1 MTETKSKSPKP
12 RRRGFRKP
20 PPGSAPGTLVPP
32 EGAQPTR
39 IHAICYGPT
48 ELNERSDVPL
58 GDLEDLIESQPVAWI
73 DVHGLADVETLR
85 RIGTLFDLHPLA
97 LEDIVHVHQRPKVE
111 FYDDHLILF
120 TRMLHTGEALRG
132 EQLVIVLAEGLVVTF
147 QEQPGDCLEPVRER
161 LRAGKG
167 KIRSAG
173 ADYLAY
179 AIFDAVI
186 DSYFPLLEAFGER
199 VEALETEVLTDPKPD
214 SLTRIHGLK
223 RELMELR
230 RAVWPKRE
238 AVNELLRDG
247 SALIGADI
255 HVYFR
260 DCYDHIVQLM
270 EFSESYREIATGL
283 SETYLSSVS
292 TKMNEVM
299 KVLTIIAT
307 IFIPLGFIAGVYGM
321 NFDPA
326 VSPYNMPELDWYLGY
341 PLALGLMLAVAIG
354 LVVYFRRKGWLG
366 DRGNRP
372 PK

>member
-1 MTETKSKSPKP
+1 MAEQKKRPASRP
-12 RRRGFRKP
+12 RRGFRKP
-20 PPGSAPGTLVPP
+20 PPGSAPGTLVPS

-39 IHAICYGPT
+39 INVICYGPD
-48 ELNERSDVPL
+48 ELAEHNGVAAEKLP
-58 GDLEDLIESQPVAWI
+58 ELIAGQPVSWI
-73 DVHGLADVETLR
+73 DVYGLADVETLR
-85 RIGTLFDLHPLA
+85 RIGALFNLHPLA
-97 LEDIVHVHQRPKVE
+97 LEDIVHVHQRPKTE
-111 FYDDHLILF
+111 FYENHLLLF
-120 TRMLHTGEALRG
+120 SRMLHGGEALRG

-167 KIRSAG
+167 KIRAAG

-179 AIFDAVI
+179 AVFDAVI
-186 DSYFPLLEAFGER
+186 DSYFPLLESFGER
-199 VEALETEVLTDPKPD
+199 VETLETEVLTDPKPET
-214 SLTRIHGLK
+214 LTRIHALK

-238 AVNELLRDG
+238 MVNALLRDETP
-247 SALIGADI
+247 LIGEDI
-255 HVYFR
+255 HIYFR

-321 NFDPA
+321 NFDPE
-326 VSPYNMPELDWYLGY
+326 VSPYNMPELGWYLGY
-341 PLALGLMLAVAIG
+341 PFALLLMLAVAVG
-354 LVVYFRRKGWLG
+354 LVVYFWRRGWISG
-366 DRGNRP
+366 GENKP

>member
-1 MTETKSKSPKP
+1 MTEAKKKTPKA

-20 PPGSAPGTLVPP
+20 PPGSAPGTLIPS

-39 IHAICYGPT
+39 IHAICYGT
-48 ELNERSDVPL
+48 SEIAEHSDVTV
-58 GDLEDLIESQPVAWI
+58 GDLEELVESQPVTWI
-73 DVHGLADVETLR
+73 DVHGLADIETLR
-85 RIGTLFDLHPLA
+85 RIGDLFELHPLA

-111 FYDDHLILF
+111 FYEDHLILF
-120 TRMLHTGEALRG
+120 SRMLHAEETLRS
-132 EQLVIVLAEGLVVTF
+132 EQLVIVLAKGLMVTF

-161 LRAGKG
+161 LRGGKG
-167 KIRSAG
+167 RIRGSG
-173 ADYLAY
+173 ADYLTY

-186 DSYFPLLEAFGER
+186 DSFFPLLEAFGER
-199 VEALETEVLTDPKPD
+199 VETLETEVLTDPKPD
-214 SLTRIHGLK
+214 SLTRIHTLK

-230 RAVWPKRE
+230 RIVWPKRE
-238 AVNELLRDG
+238 MVNEMLRDG
-247 SALIGADI
+247 SDLIAEDI

-326 VSPYNMPELDWYLGY
+326 ASPFNMPELGWYFGY
-341 PLALGLMLAVAIG
+341 PLALLLMLTVAVG
-354 LVVYFRRKGWLG
+354 LVGYFWKKGWIG
-366 DRGNRP
+366 GGGTKP

>member
-1 MTETKSKSPKP
+1 MTEAKKKTPKP

-20 PPGSAPGTLVPP
+20 PPGSAPGTLVPS

-39 IHAICYGPT
+39 LHAICYGPT
-48 ELNERSDVPL
+48 AIDERADVAPGELEALVA
-58 GDLEDLIESQPVAWI
+58 SQPVTWI

-85 RIGTLFDLHPLA
+85 RIGDLFGLHPLA

-111 FYDDHLILF
+111 FYEDHLILF
-120 TRMLHTGEALRG
+120 SRMLHAEETLRS

-147 QEQPGDCLEPVRER
+147 QERPGDCLEPVRQR
-161 LRAGKG
+161 LRSGKG
-167 KIRSAG
+167 RIRGAG

-179 AIFDAVI
+179 AVFDAVI
-186 DSYFPLLEAFGER
+186 DSFFPLLEAFGER
-199 VEALETEVLTDPKPD
+199 VEALETEVLTDPQPD
-214 SLTRIHGLK
+214 SLTRIHTLK
-223 RELMELR
+223 RELMDLR
-230 RAVWPKRE
+230 RTVWPKRE
-238 AVNELLRDG
+238 MVNELLRDG
-247 SALIGADI
+247 SALIAEET

-292 TKMNEVM
+292 TRMNEVM

-326 VSPYNMPELDWYLGY
+326 ASPFNMPELDWYFGY
-341 PLALGLMLAVAIG
+341 PLALLLMLAVAAG
-354 LVVYFRRKGWLG
+354 LIVYFRRKGWLG
-366 DRGNRP
+366 DRGSKP

>member
-1 MTETKSKSPKP
+1 MAAQKRNPTRLSGP
-12 RRRGFRKP
+12 GFRKP
-20 PPGSAPGTLVPP
+20 PPGSAPGTLVPT
-32 EGAQPTR
+32 EGAEPTR
-39 IHAICYGPT
+39 IRAIGYGAERIVEHEDVAVA
-48 ELNERSDVPL
+48 ELARLRAE
-58 GDLEDLIESQPVAWI
+58 QPVCWI
-73 DVHGLADVETLR
+73 DVRGLADVETLR
-85 RIGTLFDLHPLA
+85 GIGELFGLHPLA
-97 LEDIVHVHQRPKVE
+97 LEDIVHVHQRPKIE

-120 TRMLHTGEALRG
+120 CRMLHAGDSLRG
-132 EQLVIVLAEGLVVTF
+132 EQLVIVLAKSLVVTF
-147 QEQPGDCLEPVRER
+147 QERPGDCLEPVRTR
-161 LRAGKG
+161 LRGAKG
-167 KIRSAG
+167 RIRAAG

-199 VEALETEVLTDPKPD
+199 VETLESEVLTDPQPAT
-214 SLTRIHGLK
+214 LGRIHTLK

-238 AVNELLRDG
+238 VVNALLRDETK
-247 SALIGADI
+247 LVGADT

-292 TKMNEVM
+292 TRMNEVM

-321 NFDPA
+321 NFNSA
-326 VSPYNMPELDWYLGY
+326 ASPFNMPELDWYLGY
-341 PLALGLMLAVAIG
+341 PLALGLMLAVAVG
-354 LVVYFRRKGWLG
+354 LLVYFRRKGWIG
-366 DRGNRP
+366 GGAG
-372 PK
+372 K

>member
-1 MTETKSKSPKP
+1 MTEKTKKP
-12 RRRGFRKP
+12 AKLRRRHGFRKP
-20 PPGSAPGTLVPP
+20 PPGSAPGTLVPQ

-39 IHAICYGPT
+39 IRAILYGEET
-48 ELNERSDVPL
+48 IEELEV
-58 GDLEDLIESQPVAWI
+58 EDAAELPALVGRQPVCWI
-73 DVHGLADVETLR
+73 DVHGLADIDSLQK
-85 RIGTLFDLHPLA
+85 IGELFGLHPLA

-120 TRMLHTGEALRG
+120 SRMLHSEESLRG
-132 EQLVIVLAEGLVVTF
+132 EQLVIVLAKSLVVTF
-147 QEQPGDCLEPVRER
+147 QEQPGDCLEPVRTR

-167 KIRSAG
+167 KIRGAG
-173 ADYLAY
+173 SDYLAY
-179 AIFDAVI
+179 ALFDAVI
-186 DSYFPLLEAFGER
+186 DSYFPLLESYGEQ
-199 VEALETEVLTDPKPD
+199 VEELETEVLTDPQPD
-214 SLTRIHGLK
+214 ALARIHTLK
-223 RELMELR
+223 SELMVLR

-238 AVNELLRDG
+238 VVNSLLRDETAMISEG
-247 SALIGADI
+247 I

-270 EFSESYREIATGL
+270 EITESYREIASGL

-326 VSPYNMPELDWYLGY
+326 SSPFNMPELNWYYGY
-341 PLALGLMLAVAIG
+341 PLALLLMLAVAVG
-354 LVVYFRRKGWLG
+354 LVVYFRRKGWIG
-366 DRGNRP
+366 GGRP
-372 PK
+372 RRK